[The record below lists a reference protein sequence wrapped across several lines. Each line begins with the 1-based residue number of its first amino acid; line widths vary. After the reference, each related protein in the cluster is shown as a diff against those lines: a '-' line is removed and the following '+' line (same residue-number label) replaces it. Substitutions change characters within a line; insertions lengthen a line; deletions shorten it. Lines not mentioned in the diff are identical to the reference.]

1 MIFVFITFNQKTT
14 YKLDNIFNFKN
25 RLINFVSKKND
36 YFINEEYKIF
46 LDKTKLL
53 TKNYDCIQNFTYDP
67 SMYYLLNKKSC
78 TQFYL
83 IFVMGTEVDQDRF
96 IEQIIE
102 SKLNFIIV
110 DKQNDKIE
118 FPANIRFSKIDK
130 FLKKNFI
137 EYEDLYKYKILKK
150 INE

>member
-1 MIFVFITFNQKTT
+1 
-14 YKLDNIFNFKN
+14 
-25 RLINFVSKKND
+25 
-36 YFINEEYKIF
+36 
-46 LDKTKLL
+46 
-53 TKNYDCIQNFTYDP
+53 
-67 SMYYLLNKKSC
+67 MYYLLNKKSC
-78 TQFYL
+78 TQYYL

-130 FLKKNFI
+130 FLQKNFI